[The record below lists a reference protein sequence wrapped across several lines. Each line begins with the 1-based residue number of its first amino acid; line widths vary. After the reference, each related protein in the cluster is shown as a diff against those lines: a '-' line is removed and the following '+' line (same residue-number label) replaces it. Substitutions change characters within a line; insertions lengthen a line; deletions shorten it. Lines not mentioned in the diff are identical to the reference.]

1 MRNRP
6 WKHVTSTEPVTVTE
20 DVEHTCER
28 PSWACRACGH
38 PWPCAPAKASL
49 VDGGDRVMLMM
60 YMWGH
65 LDRAVTELPG
75 RPPAEMF
82 DRFLNW
88 TDELVQA

>member
-6 WKHVTSTEPVTVTE
+6 WKHATVT
-20 DVEHTCER
+20 DVVEHTCER
-28 PSWACRACGH
+28 PSWECRACGD

-49 VDGGDRVMLMM
+49 ATGTDRVMLTM

-65 LDRAVTELPG
+65 LDHAIIELPP

-82 DRFLNW
+82 DRFLSW
-88 TDELVQA
+88 TDAGLVQA